1 MTNNIKL
8 NIALSMLGLNALSGC
23 ATTTWHE
30 NLLSNNQLI
39 AANCQ
44 QLAAEQQRVADNAQH
59 ATEAAS
65 GGTTGALFLALLEG
79 VAAGKSGVP
88 VNANNSAAVQSA
100 ALADEHNKQSAQ
112 LADRKNM
119 IVMLRSKKG
128 CS

>member
-8 NIALSMLGLNALSGC
+8 NIALSLLGLTALSGC
-23 ATTTWHE
+23 TTTAWHE
-30 NLLSNNQLI
+30 SLLTNDQLV

-65 GGTTGALFLALLEG
+65 GGATGALFLAMLEG

-88 VNANNSAAVQSA
+88 VNANNSAAVDSA
-100 ALADEHNKQSAQ
+100 ALADEHKKQSGQ
-112 LADRKNM
+112 LEARKNM
-119 IVMLRSKKG
+119 IAMLRSKKK
-128 CS
+128 CN